1 MLGWCAFGLVRK
13 LHSCDASL
21 LVTVTTVDFTSVQ
34 PGQLKKKEKEVYTDV
49 WIVNT

>member
-21 LVTVTTVDFTSVQ
+21 RVTVTAGDFTSIQ

-49 WIVNT
+49 CIVNT